1 MARCG
6 SPGGQVASNQVVH
19 LPDRC
24 CELRT
29 GHAGKMTNI
38 RSLAWSLD
46 HTGPGEFLEGGVV
59 QQVVSAKLTLKKNE
73 AKEPFIGNYLR
84 TMKGVQ
90 IEKQNKLNP
99 AVV

>member
-1 MARCG
+1 M
-6 SPGGQVASNQVVH
+6 GQVSF
-19 LPDRC
+19 
-24 CELRT
+24 
-29 GHAGKMTNI
+29 I
-38 RSLAWSLD
+38 
-46 HTGPGEFLEGGVV
+46 EGGVV
-59 QQVVSAKLTLKKNE
+59 QQVLSNKLTLKKNE